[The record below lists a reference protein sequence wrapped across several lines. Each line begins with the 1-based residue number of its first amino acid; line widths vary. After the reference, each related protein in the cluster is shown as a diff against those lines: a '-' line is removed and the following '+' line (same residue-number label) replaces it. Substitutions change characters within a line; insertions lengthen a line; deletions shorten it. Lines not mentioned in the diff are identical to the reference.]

1 MNELTGI
8 ILATLAGGVL
18 SVAAAALLSLTL
30 LGRVA
35 SRMTSF
41 SVGVLLAAALIN
53 LLPEALETLK
63 PDVVG
68 GTLLAG
74 LLTFFV
80 LEKLALWRHDHS
92 QEASTS
98 SPAGLMIVLGDGVHN
113 FADGVLIAAAF
124 LQSPALGV
132 TTAIAVIAHEV
143 PQEVGDFMI
152 LLDSGYSKRRA
163 LLLNTL
169 SSLAAVAGGV
179 LGWLALSHAS
189 GVVPYVL
196 CVAAASFLY
205 VAVADLMPALQRFR
219 RPPDFAVQLAL
230 AGTGIGIVLFG
241 KH

>member
-8 ILATLAGGVL
+8 VLATFAGGVL

-30 LGRVA
+30 LSRVA

-74 LLTFFV
+74 LLAFFV

-92 QEASTS
+92 QEVTPS
-98 SPAGLMIVLGDGVHN
+98 SPAGLMIVLGDGDHN

-132 TTAIAVIAHEV
+132 TTAIAVIAHEI

-163 LLLNTL
+163 LILNTL

-179 LGWLALSHAS
+179 LGWFALSHLS
-189 GVVPYVL
+189 GAVPYVL
-196 CVAAASFLY
+196 CIAAASFLY

-230 AGTGIGIVLFG
+230 AGTGIGIVLLG

>member
-8 ILATLAGGVL
+8 VLAIFAGGVL

-30 LGRVA
+30 LSRVA

-74 LLTFFV
+74 LLAFFV

-92 QEASTS
+92 QEVIPS

-132 TTAIAVIAHEV
+132 TTAIAVIAHEI
-143 PQEVGDFMI
+143 PQEVGDFMV

-163 LLLNTL
+163 LILNTL

-179 LGWLALSHAS
+179 LGWFALSHLS
-189 GVVPYVL
+189 GAVPYML
-196 CVAAASFLY
+196 CIAAASFLY

-230 AGTGIGIVLFG
+230 AGTGIGIVLLG